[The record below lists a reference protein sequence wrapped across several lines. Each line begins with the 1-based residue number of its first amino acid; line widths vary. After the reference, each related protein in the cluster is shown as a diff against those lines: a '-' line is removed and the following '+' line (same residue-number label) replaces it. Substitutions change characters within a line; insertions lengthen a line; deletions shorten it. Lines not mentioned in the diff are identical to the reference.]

1 LITPLVG
8 KSHSHIGSRA
18 NWISRGIRGVPAV
31 IFDQRHLV
39 TGAQGVDNYITILH
53 SLTKGRAAQAAL
65 REERLPKAQVIHK
78 LGPPEVMQWEDWPV
92 PDLAPGEVRLRH
104 TAIGVNFADTYHRGG
119 ISHPWPVPP
128 CPVVIGFEGVGLVE
142 DVGDGVDDFQTG
154 DRVAYGIP
162 PLGSYSEVRNY
173 PADKL
178 LHLPAGLDDKQV
190 AALLMK
196 GMTAHYLLHRTYK
209 VEPGDTILVHAAAG
223 GMGLILCQWAK
234 ALGTTVV
241 GTVSTEE
248 KAEVARAAGCDYPV
262 VRTKEDFVKKVREV
276 TDGEGAAVVYEAI
289 GKDTLQQSLD
299 SLRPMG
305 VCAAYG
311 HVSGPPDPI
320 DIIQD
325 LGRRGSLFITRP
337 AIMHYVAKRSDLE
350 WTARDLFK
358 AIGDGVLDANIN
370 YEYPLKDAVQA
381 HRAIESG
388 KTLGATVLIP

>member
-1 LITPLVG
+1 MT
-8 KSHSHIGSRA
+8 
-18 NWISRGIRGVPAV
+18 
-31 IFDQRHLV
+31 
-39 TGAQGVDNYITILH
+39 
-53 SLTKGRAAQAAL
+53 
-65 REERLPKAQVIHK
+65 KAQVIHQ
-78 LGPPEVMQWEDWPV
+78 LGTPEVMQWEEWAV
-92 PDLAPGEVRLRH
+92 PYPAPGEVRLRH
-104 TAIGVNFADTYHRGG
+104 TAVGVNFADTYHRGG
-119 ISHPWPVPP
+119 VSHPWPVPEP
-128 CPVVIGFEGVGLVE
+128 PVVIGFEGVGIVE
-142 DVGDGVDDFQTG
+142 GVGDGVSEFKTG

-162 PLGSYSEVRNY
+162 PLGSYAEVRNY

-178 LHLPAGLDDKQV
+178 LHLPDGLDDKQV

-209 VEPGDTILVHAAAG
+209 VEPGDTIVVHAAAG

-234 ALGTTVV
+234 ALGAQIV
-241 GTVSTEE
+241 GTVSTEA
-248 KAEVARAAGCDYPV
+248 KAEAAKAAGCEFPI
-262 VRTKEDFVKKVREV
+262 VRSKEDFVSKVHEV

-299 SLRPMG
+299 CLRLMG

-325 LGRRGSLFITRP
+325 LGARGSLFITRP

-358 AIGDGVLDANIN
+358 AIGDSTLDANIN
-370 YEYPLKDAVQA
+370 YEYALKDAVQA
-381 HRAIESG
+381 HMAIESG
-388 KTLGATVLIP
+388 RTLGATVLIP

>member
-1 LITPLVG
+1 MTM
-8 KSHSHIGSRA
+8 
-18 NWISRGIRGVPAV
+18 
-31 IFDQRHLV
+31 
-39 TGAQGVDNYITILH
+39 AQV
-53 SLTKGRAAQAAL
+53 L
-65 REERLPKAQVIHK
+65 REK
-78 LGPPEVMQWEDWPV
+78 GPPEVMQWQEWPV
-92 PDLAPGEVRLRH
+92 ADPDYGEVRIRH

-119 ISHPWPVPP
+119 ISHPWPVPDAP
-128 CPVVIGFEGVGLVE
+128 CVIGFEAVGIVEGTGAGVSG
-142 DVGDGVDDFQTG
+142 FQTG

-178 LHLPAGLDDKQV
+178 LHLPENLADKQV

-209 VEPGDTILVHAAAG
+209 VQAGDTILVHAAAG

-234 ALGTTVV
+234 AIGAQVV
-241 GTVSTEE
+241 GTVSTRE
-248 KAEVARAAGCDYPV
+248 KVEVARAAGCDYPV
-262 VRTKEDFVKKVREV
+262 VRSEEDFVTKVREV

-289 GKDTLQQSLD
+289 GKDTMQQSHD
-299 SLRPMG
+299 SLRTMG

-325 LGRRGSLFITRP
+325 LGARGSLFITRP

-350 WTARDLFK
+350 WASTDLFK
-358 AIGDGVLDANIN
+358 AIGDGILDANISR
-370 YEYPLKDAVQA
+370 EFALKDAVQA

-388 KTLGATVLIP
+388 TTIGATVLIA

>member
-1 LITPLVG
+1 M
-8 KSHSHIGSRA
+8 SR
-18 NWISRGIRGVPAV
+18 
-31 IFDQRHLV
+31 
-39 TGAQGVDNYITILH
+39 
-53 SLTKGRAAQAAL
+53 
-65 REERLPKAQVIHK
+65 AQVIHE
-78 LGPPEVMQWEDWPV
+78 LGPPEVMQWEDWPL
-92 PDLAPGEVRLRH
+92 PDPEPGEVRLRH

-119 ISHPWPVPP
+119 ISHPWPVPS
-128 CPVVIGFEGVGLVE
+128 CPIVIGFEGVGIVE
-142 DVGDGVDDFQTG
+142 GVGAAVNEFATG

-162 PLGSYSEVRNY
+162 PLGSYSEIRNY

-178 LHLPAGLDDKQV
+178 LHLPESLDEKQV

-234 ALGTTVV
+234 ALGATIV

-248 KAEVARAAGCDYPV
+248 KAEAARVAGCDYPV
-262 VRTKEDFVKKVREV
+262 VRSKEDFVAKVREV

-299 SLRPMG
+299 CLRLMG

-311 HVSGPPDPI
+311 HVSGPPDPV

-350 WTARDLFK
+350 WAARDLFT
-358 AIGDGVLDANIN
+358 AIGDGILDANIN
-370 YEYPLKDAVQA
+370 YEYPLSEAVKA
-381 HRAIESG
+381 HKAIESG
-388 KTLGATVLIP
+388 TTLGATVLLP